1 VVVVAH
7 GCAME
12 ILSKVHLAEHALRLA
27 LIKLLPT
34 KCFTFRIAVR
44 WFGGAVVH
52 WYGGAVV
59 QWFRLRLP
67 FEVAQNG
74 ARAINEA
81 SHHRTHVGG

>member
-52 WYGGAVV
+52 WELNHRG
-59 QWFRLRLP
+59 QI
-67 FEVAQNG
+67 EH
-74 ARAINEA
+74 
-81 SHHRTHVGG
+81 SHAECLANCVCTKI

>member
-1 VVVVAH
+1 
-7 GCAME
+7 ME

-67 FEVAQNG
+67 FEVAQRG
-74 ARAINEA
+74 AMQKHSLKLLE
-81 SHHRTHVGG
+81 S